1 MMFSVPQG
9 RMQSMMAGLKAN
21 EHGAF
26 AYREHS
32 MFMQPDFEQPEF
44 YKEMFRSWGLDT
56 K

>member
-1 MMFSVPQG
+1 MMFSVPQS
-9 RMQSMMAGLKAN
+9 RMQNMMAGVKAN

-44 YKEMFRSWGLDT
+44 YKEMFKSWGLGS